1 MRLMESQMTLREWK
15 KGLKMKNNPHL
26 EATRKLFS
34 MNKPLEIKIE
44 EKLETETKAE
54 ILKAL
59 LPRSQNMKS
68 WEAKKRSSK
77 IVVDCI
83 LNIAKR

>member
-1 MRLMESQMTLREWK
+1 MTLREWK
-15 KGLKMKNNPHL
+15 KGLKMKSNHHL
-26 EATRKLFS
+26 VVIRKLFS
-34 MNKPLEIKIE
+34 MNKPLEIKAG
-44 EKLETETKAE
+44 EKQEAETKAE
-54 ILKAL
+54 TLKAL